1 MADMGMGAMDGA
13 NGGAFSHDAHAGMP
27 GMDQDSGPGAAMIHG
42 AMDHSMRDMS
52 KLPPGANGVGVDM
65 VAPMPVD
72 RMDFPGLGLDTVSH
86 RVLRYTALVAR
97 RPRAVRPPERSL
109 EIHLTGHMERYMCSF
124 DGQQFSAA
132 SDDPLRLGD
141 RNSVS
146 QGESVS
152 VLVDLSGR

>member
-1 MADMGMGAMDGA
+1 MRISDWSSVVCSSDLMGIGAMDGA

-52 KLPPGANGVGVDM
+52 KLQPGANGVGVDM

-86 RVLRYTALVAR
+86 RVLRYT
-97 RPRAVRPPERSL
+97 
-109 EIHLTGHMERYMCSF
+109 
-124 DGQQFSAA
+124 
-132 SDDPLRLGD
+132 
-141 RNSVS
+141 
-146 QGESVS
+146 
-152 VLVDLSGR
+152 DL